1 MLSDARTVSSGTAL
15 DYDVCIVGAGAA
27 GITVAVELMGTP
39 VRVCLLESG
48 GLVPDQA
55 TQQLY
60 RGQSVGHAYYPLD
73 VPRLRYFGGTTNHWS
88 GDCRPLERSDL
99 GRAPVGSRERLV
111 LDV

>member
-48 GLVPDQA
+48 GLVPDPA

-73 VPRLRYFGGTTNHWS
+73 VPRLRYSEAQRTT
-88 GDCRPLERSDL
+88 GPAIAGRSSEVIWKCAR
-99 GRAPVGSRERLV
+99 GSPRAAGP
-111 LDV
+111 